1 MINRVVRL
9 FTEKISDQELWYI
22 LLVDAYPDM
31 QFILW
36 IGAILRVEDFLFV
49 LYNNKNLYFKTLGF
63 ICRGRNTS
71 KSIITCGEKF

>member
-9 FTEKISDQELWYI
+9 FTEKISDQELWYT

-63 ICRGRNTS
+63 IFFS
-71 KSIITCGEKF
+71 YIDSSLQSI